1 MKIRKN
7 YFLVMSLMIVSLAQC
22 GASPVM
28 NATQSGNA
36 TVIVSQMQNGSQIS
50 DAALMNAEHGIAFLP
65 KPAMVGDFIKRSQS
79 LEMIQQ
85 GMIVGAPVVTT
96 AYILLMRYALGV
108 ERFDALTRKELC
120 AFFSTVLMGF
130 GLMVPPVALVYLN
143 RNKIQPFFE
152 KLVE

>member
-7 YFLVMSLMIVSLAQC
+7 YFLVMSLMIVSIAQC
-22 GASPVM
+22 GASSVM

-36 TVIVSQMQNGSQIS
+36 TITVSQMQNVSRS
-50 DAALMNAEHGIAFLP
+50 LNSALMDAEHGIAFLP
-65 KPAMVGDFIKRSQS
+65 KPTMVEDFIKRSES

-108 ERFDALTRKELC
+108 ERFDALTRKESC
-120 AFFSTVLMGF
+120 AFFGTILMGF
-130 GLMVPPVALVYLN
+130 GLMVPPAVLVYLN